1 MTEENTKIKH
11 ISAKNGLLSEFN
23 INQHSKYITLA
34 TSPVILASTVV
45 LVNDIKN
52 MVWING
58 TVNWQV
64 SLSGSGEVSVLFEI
78 LRDNTVIYTT
88 VQSISAKMTV
98 VGTKVINHA
107 HLQHIDT
114 KPISKDEL
122 TPVVYHLRARVISP
136 SSIGTVQTLTQAF
149 STAEIMND

>member
-1 MTEENTKIKH
+1 MTEENTKIQH
-11 ISAKNGLLSEFN
+11 IPAKNGLLSEFT

-52 MVWING
+52 TVWING

-78 LRDNTVIYTT
+78 LRNDTVIYTT
-88 VQSISAKMTV
+88 VQSISAKMV
-98 VGTKVINHA
+98 VMSAKVNNHA

-114 KPISKDEL
+114 KPISKDKL
-122 TPVVYHLRARVISP
+122 TPVLYHLRARVISTP
-136 SSIGTVQTLTQAF
+136 SIGTVQTLTQAL
-149 STAEIMND
+149 SAAEIKNC